1 MTVESRMTERHES
14 IIFTSRSFCALRAC
28 SNVARRAGCSR
39 VGADPATGM
48 GPSAVSSRR
57 PFQKFRRRHTD
68 SPASSYELASSAQS
82 SFRFFRMEWPAF
94 DPRTAKGCLICWT
107 GRRRH
112 SVLLSSLLL
121 WKLGSGGGNSRKR
134 YLVRGKKNRSSLNR
148 SIYYYSFIPLHGKE
162 KKKKDLFE
170 ICIIPEERENIDEYS
185 LSIILQENIISSLV
199 FAHGLLCYAWKNA
212 RKRNGGCVVRNGRNA
227 LWEEHRDG
235 GPLVLQGGNDA
246 RQRSSMSSEAGQLRS
261 YEERSGPSR
270 RVERIILA
278 NLNLNLTTDFS
289 QSRLDE
295 TRGVYVRLF
304 PLLFNRC
311 CFLSR
316 PAKDTRG
323 EIRPE
328 VSWKFFLLILVV
340 LSWDR
345 VVNNLTADQAS
356 DRNFEGREKYQR
368 ILIQDISWE
377 ILITIF

>member
-1 MTVESRMTERHES
+1 MRNEINFLDKRRDQEDTWLGRSNARIRDCGIQNDGKTREHHLHVAFLLCPTCVFQRGQKSRL
-14 IIFTSRSFCALRAC
+14 FTRGSGSGHG
-28 SNVARRAGCSR
+28 N
-39 VGADPATGM
+39 

-185 LSIILQENIISSLV
+185 LSIILQENIISSL
-199 FAHGLLCYAWKNA
+199 LCWF
-212 RKRNGGCVVRNGRNA
+212 
-227 LWEEHRDG
+227 
-235 GPLVLQGGNDA
+235 
-246 RQRSSMSSEAGQLRS
+246 LRTV
-261 YEERSGPSR
+261 YC
-270 RVERIILA
+270 A
-278 NLNLNLTTDFS
+278 
-289 QSRLDE
+289 
-295 TRGVYVRLF
+295 TRGKMRE
-304 PLLFNRC
+304 
-311 CFLSR
+311 
-316 PAKDTRG
+316 K
-323 EIRPE
+323 E
-328 VSWKFFLLILVV
+328 
-340 LSWDR
+340 
-345 VVNNLTADQAS
+345 TADVS
-356 DRNFEGREKYQR
+356 
-368 ILIQDISWE
+368 
-377 ILITIF
+377 

>member
-1 MTVESRMTERHES
+1 MTERHES

-162 KKKKDLFE
+162 KKKERSVRDLYNSG
-170 ICIIPEERENIDEYS
+170 EEREYRWIFVVHYS
-185 LSIILQENIISSLV
+185 
-199 FAHGLLCYAWKNA
+199 
-212 RKRNGGCVVRNGRNA
+212 
-227 LWEEHRDG
+227 
-235 GPLVLQGGNDA
+235 
-246 RQRSSMSSEAGQLRS
+246 
-261 YEERSGPSR
+261 SG
-270 RVERIILA
+270 
-278 NLNLNLTTDFS
+278 
-289 QSRLDE
+289 
-295 TRGVYVRLF
+295 
-304 PLLFNRC
+304 
-311 CFLSR
+311 
-316 PAKDTRG
+316 
-323 EIRPE
+323 
-328 VSWKFFLLILVV
+328 
-340 LSWDR
+340 
-345 VVNNLTADQAS
+345 
-356 DRNFEGREKYQR
+356 KYH
-368 ILIQDISWE
+368 
-377 ILITIF
+377 